1 MTDLYYENR
10 ITDYTLRIANLDT
23 IRQQETARGNLIKA
37 KACEKEIDRLEQ
49 AKAEYE
55 RRRTEGN

>member
-10 ITDYTLRIANLDT
+10 ITDYTLRIANLDA

-37 KACEKEIDRLEQ
+37 KACEKEIERLE
-49 AKAEYE
+49 KGKG
-55 RRRTEGN
+55 RI

>member
-23 IRQQETARGNLIKA
+23 IRQQETTRGNLIKA
-37 KACEKEIDRLEQ
+37 KACEKEIERLEK